1 MLTHADVWQ
10 VAVEVGSDAHLQ
22 DAAADPPRGGFP
34 HIQLA
39 PESEGGPHIKT
50 AAASPATR
58 VAGDAP
64 LQPQPQLHGSAEAG
78 AYVSIRQHTLYTSAY
93 VTQLRGSAEAGASNS
108 SPYADVCWRLRC
120 RVMYADV
127 C

>member
-10 VAVEVGSDAHLQ
+10 VAVEVGSYAHLQ

-39 PESEGGPHIKT
+39 PESEGGPHVKT

-64 LQPQPQLHGSAEAG
+64 LQPQPQLHGSVEAG

-93 VTQLRGSAEAGASNS
+93 VNCADLRKQVSRTRAPMLTYAG
-108 SPYADVCWRLRC
+108 VC
-120 RVMYADV
+120 AAA
-127 C
+127 